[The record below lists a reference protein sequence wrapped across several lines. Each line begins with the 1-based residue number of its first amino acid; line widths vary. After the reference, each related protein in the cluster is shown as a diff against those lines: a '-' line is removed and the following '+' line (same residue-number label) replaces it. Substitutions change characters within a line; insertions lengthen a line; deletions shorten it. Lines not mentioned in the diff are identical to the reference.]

1 MNDKEN
7 NDDPYKFY
15 FQIDTEWIKKY
26 MDSLLNKIDY
36 QWIDKE
42 VLEEI
47 IDKLPQYKIEPVDG
61 FQFVS
66 LPVNDYFSNT
76 AGDKTSLYLGN
87 NQYNEGIWKMKYFV
101 YNKLHKDYELH
112 LQSHAGHIIRQPR
125 YYKGLFEIL
134 N

>member
-47 IDKLPQYKIEPVDG
+47 IDKNIIKI
-61 FQFVS
+61 QI
-66 LPVNDYFSNT
+66 
-76 AGDKTSLYLGN
+76 KN
-87 NQYNEGIWKMKYFV
+87 NNGEK
-101 YNKLHKDYELH
+101 
-112 LQSHAGHIIRQPR
+112 
-125 YYKGLFEIL
+125 
-134 N
+134 

>member
-42 VLEEI
+42 VLE
-47 IDKLPQYKIEPVDG
+47 
-61 FQFVS
+61 
-66 LPVNDYFSNT
+66 
-76 AGDKTSLYLGN
+76 
-87 NQYNEGIWKMKYFV
+87 
-101 YNKLHKDYELH
+101 
-112 LQSHAGHIIRQPR
+112 
-125 YYKGLFEIL
+125 
-134 N
+134 

>member
-7 NDDPYKFY
+7 NNDPYKFY

-26 MDSLLNKIDY
+26 MDSLLNKIEYKWMTKDS
-36 QWIDKE
+36 IEDALKN
-42 VLEEI
+42 LH
-47 IDKLPQYKIEPVDG
+47 QYKIQPVDG
-61 FQFVS
+61 FPFVS

-76 AGDKTSLYLGN
+76 VGDKTSLYLGN

-101 YNKLHKDYELH
+101 YNKLQKEYELH
-112 LQSHAGHIIRQPR
+112 LQSHAGYVVSQPR
-125 YYKGLFEIL
+125 YYESLFEIL